1 MLLDAA
7 TRAAIAEGR
16 VDVVFR
22 RWARPTVRTGGTLR
36 TAEGV
41 LDIVEVSP
49 IELDEITDADAA
61 RAGYADAAAVVA
73 ALTRRDGTPYRIV
86 VRPAGPDPRIAL
98 RSRAELEA
106 DELDGILRRLARLDA
121 AAPGGP
127 WTEPTLAII
136 ERRSAVRAGDLA
148 AELGRARDAFKVD
161 VRKLKNLGL
170 TISLVVGYE
179 LSPRGATVLGALRS
193 RR

>member
-41 LDIVEVSP
+41 LDIVEVTPVS
-49 IELDEITDADAA
+49 LDDMTDADAV

-73 ALTRRDGTPYRIV
+73 SLSKRAGTPYRIV
-86 VRPAGPDPRIAL
+86 VRAAGPDPRIAL
-98 RSRAELEA
+98 RNRAELGA
-106 DELDGILRRLARLDA
+106 DELEDVLRRLARLDA
-121 AAPGGP
+121 ASSAGP
-127 WTEPTLAII
+127 WVEPTLAMID
-136 ERRSAVRAGDLA
+136 RRPGVRAGDLA
-148 AELGRARDAFKVD
+148 EELGRERAAFKVD

-170 TISLVVGYE
+170 TISLGTGYE
-179 LSPRGATVLGALRS
+179 MAPRGATVLAALRS
-193 RR
+193 GA

>member
-41 LDIVEVSP
+41 LDIVEVAP
-49 IELDEITDADAA
+49 ISLDAVSDADAV

-73 ALTRRDGTPYRIV
+73 ALARREGTPYRIV

-98 RSRAELEA
+98 RSR
-106 DELDGILRRLARLDA
+106 DELDAEELETVLRRLARLDA
-121 AAPGGP
+121 TGADGP

-136 ERRSAVRAGDLA
+136 ERRPAVRAGDLA
-148 AELGRARDAFKVD
+148 AELGRERDAFKVD

-170 TISLVVGYE
+170 TISLGTGYE
-179 LSPRGATVLGALRS
+179 LSPRGATVLAALRT